1 MDICPWKR
9 RSLTIESLVV
19 VVVVVVV
26 VVAAAANDGNLG
38 VFTIL

>member
-26 VVAAAANDGNLG
+26 AAAANDGNLG

>member
-26 VVAAAANDGNLG
+26 VAAAANDGNLG